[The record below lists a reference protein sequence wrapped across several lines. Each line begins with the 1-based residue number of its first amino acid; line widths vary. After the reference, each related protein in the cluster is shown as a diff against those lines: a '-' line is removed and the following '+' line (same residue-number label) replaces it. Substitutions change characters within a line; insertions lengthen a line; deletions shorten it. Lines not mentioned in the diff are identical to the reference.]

1 MVDGVT
7 LIDFSSCDW
16 DANELSATPT
26 NAFVAGP
33 ENRLAVVALERLLHG
48 ERLGGNLSWCN
59 PLVLTGPTGAGK
71 SHLARGISRH
81 WIRLIGEESVSYF
94 TAIDFARQ
102 LRAARNDGNLELFRE
117 RVSGL
122 RLLVVEDL
130 QRLPQRLFVERELRD
145 TIDTLVE
152 TGCAVVLTAREISPL
167 DAGLRDR
174 LLGGMSIRLSP
185 PGVEARREILHL
197 AANSRGI
204 ALADDR
210 LQRLAQRIEGSVP
223 LLLRALAELDLQSTT
238 DQDIAAAC
246 RQPVKLRQIITV
258 AARYYSLTQAA
269 LLSSARRKSLVHARA
284 IIVYLARLLAD
295 LSYAQ
300 IGQGLGGRD
309 HSTIMHAHRCIQN
322 LAATDAATQRDL
334 EELRRILTSV

>member
-7 LIDFSSCDW
+7 LIDLSSCDW
-16 DANELSATPT
+16 NANELSATPT

-48 ERLGGNLSWCN
+48 ERLCDDLSWCN
-59 PLVLTGPTGAGK
+59 PLVLTGPSGAGK
-71 SHLARGISRH
+71 SHLARGIARH
-81 WIRLIGEESVSYF
+81 WTRLIGEESVSYF

-102 LRAARNDGNLELFRE
+102 LRAARNDGNLELFRK

-130 QRLPQRLFVERELRD
+130 QQLPQRLFVERELRD

-174 LLGGMSIRLSP
+174 LLGGMNIRLSS

-210 LQRLAQRIEGSVP
+210 LQHLAQRIEGPVP
-223 LLLRALAELDLQSTT
+223 LLLRALAESDLQSTT
-238 DQDIAAAC
+238 DQDIATAC
-246 RQPVKLRQIITV
+246 RQPVKLKQIIAV

-284 IIVYLARLLAD
+284 IIVYLARLLTD

-300 IGQGLGGRD
+300 IGQGLGRRD
-309 HSTIMHAHRCIQN
+309 HSTIMHAQRCIQN
-322 LAATDAATQRDL
+322 LAVTDSATQRDL